1 MLLFIVKRLL
11 SLLPI
16 LLGASILIFSIVHL
30 VPGDVVDI
38 MIGDQSHGDAM
49 AATKLRKDLNLDKP
63 VYMQYLLWLWNVL
76 HGNLGMSFTTRHPVL
91 NEILKRLPV
100 NIELTVIALIFAVG
114 LGIPIGVYS
123 AVVHLTWKDS
133 TIRIFSVMVYSIPNF
148 WLATLVVLVGSLYI
162 LDLPVLSYVPFSENP
177 FQNIK
182 FMIIPGFVLSCTL
195 FPIVVRMTRSS
206 VLENLRL
213 DYVRTARAKGLSS
226 RIILYRHVLKNSLIP
241 VINIIGLQMGVLIG
255 GLVLTEEV
263 FVLPGVGRLMLE
275 AIQKR
280 DFMII
285 TGTMMMITVAFVLIT
300 LLIDI
305 LHAYLDPRI
314 RY

>member
-1 MLLFIVKRLL
+1 MTRFIGIRML

-16 LLGASILIFSIVHL
+16 LLGASILIFSIVHM

-38 MIGDQSHGDAM
+38 MIGDQSHGDAT
-49 AATKLRKDLNLDKP
+49 AAAKLRKDLNLDKP
-63 VYMQYLLWLWNVL
+63 VYQQYLLWLWNVL
-76 HGNLGMSFTTRHPVL
+76 HGDLGMSFTTRYPVL

-100 NIELTVIALIFAVG
+100 NIELTIIALIFAVG

-123 AVVHLTWKDS
+123 AVEHQTWQDS
-133 TIRIFSVMVYSIPNF
+133 VIRIFSVMAYAIPNF
-148 WLATLVVLVGSLYI
+148 WLATLIVLVGSLYI
-162 LDLPVLSYVPFSENP
+162 KSLPVLNYVPFSENP
-177 FQNIK
+177 LLNIK

-195 FPIVVRMTRSS
+195 LPIVVRMTRSS

-213 DYVRTARAKGLSS
+213 DYVRTAKSKGLNS

-285 TGTMMMITVAFVLIT
+285 TGAMLMITVVFVLIT

-305 LHAYLDPRI
+305 LQAYLDPRI
-314 RY
+314 RN

>member
-1 MLLFIVKRLL
+1 M
-11 SLLPI
+11 
-16 LLGASILIFSIVHL
+16 

-38 MIGDQSHGDAM
+38 MIGDQSHGDEM
-49 AATKLRKDLNLDKP
+49 AETKLRRDLNLDKP
-63 VYMQYLLWLWNVL
+63 VYQQYFLWLWRVL
-76 HGNLGMSFTTRHPVL
+76 HGDLGMSFTTRHPVL
-91 NEILKRLPV
+91 GEILKRLPV
-100 NIELTVIALIFAVG
+100 NIELTIIALIFAVG

-123 AVVHLTWKDS
+123 AVEHLTWKDS
-133 TIRIFSVMVYSIPNF
+133 LIRVFSVMFYGIPNF

-162 LDLPVLSYVPFSENP
+162 KSLPVLSYVPFSENP
-177 FQNIK
+177 LQNIK

-195 FPIVVRMTRSS
+195 LPIVVRMTRSS

-213 DYVRTARAKGLSS
+213 DYVRTARSKGLNS

-263 FVLPGVGRLMLE
+263 FILPGVGRLMLE

-285 TGTMMMITVAFVLIT
+285 TGAMLMITVAFVLIN
-300 LLIDI
+300 LIIDI

>member
-1 MLLFIVKRLL
+1 MSRFIAMRLL

-16 LLGASILIFSIVHL
+16 LLGASILVFSIIHM

-38 MIGDQSHGDAM
+38 MIGDQSHGDLTAAM
-49 AATKLRKDLNLDKP
+49 KLRKDLNLDKP
-63 VYMQYLLWLWNVL
+63 VYVQYFHWLWNAL
-76 HGNLGMSFTTRHPVL
+76 RGDLGMSFTTRHPVL
-91 NEILKRLPV
+91 NEIVKRLPV
-100 NIELTVIALIFAVG
+100 NIELTLIALIFAVG

-123 AVVHLTWKDS
+123 AVEHLTWKDS
-133 TIRIFSVMVYSIPNF
+133 IIRVFSVMTYAIPNF

-162 LDLPVLSYVPFSENP
+162 KSLPVLSYVPFHENP
-177 FQNIK
+177 LLNMK
-182 FMIIPGFVLSCTL
+182 FMVIPGFVLSCTL
-195 FPIVVRMTRSS
+195 FPIVVRMTRAS

-213 DYVRTARAKGLSS
+213 DYVRTAKAKGLNG

-285 TGTMMMITVAFVLIT
+285 TGTMLVITVAFVLIT